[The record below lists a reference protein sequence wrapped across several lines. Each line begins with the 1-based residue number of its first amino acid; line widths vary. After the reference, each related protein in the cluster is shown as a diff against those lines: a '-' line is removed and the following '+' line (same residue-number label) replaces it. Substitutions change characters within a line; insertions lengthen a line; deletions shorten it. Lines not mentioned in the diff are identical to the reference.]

1 MVLRAASPVSH
12 YRDPT
17 PVTPAKRLCIVG
29 GSARDPGGVEIF
41 CARALE
47 AVQSHWPE
55 CDVLLVPADS
65 GHLTPARL
73 PRFLRALNAFR
84 RANRVPID
92 VLWLNVANLP
102 DLLFVLLAKVLGI
115 RVLVTLHLGA
125 NSRLQR
131 IAVLRWLCRTL
142 TARADRIALL
152 FDGQDAEI
160 DLPAHVPRSTIRTFL
175 PPESFTPPGAP
186 IAEPA
191 LRLIH
196 AGRLSEGKGSLAI
209 VDLCAALNRAGVAFT
224 ARIIGRGDE
233 ALMQDLY
240 ARIEANALKSRIT
253 LSDWLDGPA
262 LIAALGEAD
271 ILVHLSR
278 LDSFPLIVL
287 EAMAAGTLPIAIDM
301 AGVRAMTSAY
311 DGHLVDP
318 DAAVAGADAWLEA
331 NRLEDLRQRGAAM
344 GARVRA
350 DYSWSA
356 CVATLAAAID
366 AMESAATA

>member
-1 MVLRAASPVSH
+1 MNSARS
-12 YRDPT
+12 R
-17 PVTPAKRLCIVG
+17 RLCIVG
-29 GSARDPGGVEIF
+29 GSTRDPGGVESF

-47 AVQSHWPE
+47 ALNTHWSGGE
-55 CDVLLVPADS
+55 VFWVPADS
-65 GHLTPARL
+65 AHLSPARL
-73 PRFLRALNAFR
+73 PRFLRALHAFR

-102 DLLFVLLAKVLGI
+102 DLLFVPLAKALGI

-131 IAVLRWLCRTL
+131 SGVLRWLSRTL
-142 TARADRIALL
+142 AARADRIALL

-160 DLPAHVPRSTIRTFL
+160 ELPANVPRSTIRTFL
-175 PPESFTPPGAP
+175 PPESFAPPREAATGP
-186 IAEPA
+186 E

-209 VDLCAALNRAGVAFT
+209 VDLCAALDRAGIPFT

-233 ALMQDLY
+233 ALMEALC
-240 ARIEANALKSRIT
+240 ARIETHGLEPRVA

-262 LIAALGEAD
+262 LIAALGGAD

-287 EAMAAGTLPIAIDM
+287 EAMAAGTIPIAIDM
-301 AGVRAMTSAY
+301 AGVRAMTTAY
-311 DGHLVDP
+311 DGHLVAP
-318 DAAVAGADAWLEA
+318 NAAVPGAEAWLESNDLA
-331 NRLEDLRQRGAAM
+331 DLRRRGAAM
-344 GARVRA
+344 GARVRE
-350 DYSWSA
+350 DYSWAA

-366 AMESAATA
+366 ATRPAANA

>member
-131 IAVLRWLCRTL
+131 IAVLRWLCRML
-142 TARADRIALL
+142 TARANRIALL

-175 PPESFTPPGAP
+175 PPESFTPPVAA